1 MIHNFLC
8 FSPQLFFLCCQMI
21 KPFLVLV
28 NKDLLYDFISKVSS
42 QLIFLNYL
50 NKYMISSST
59 FAYTGLIKNWHLLYV
74 LTFIT
79 TFRYLIIVHIDHID
93 LWHFDNLMKDA
104 MVPLISSNNPGLQ
117 GLTRSWDQRRCG
129 NIFLKKG
136 SGFVYLCLSFLLV
149 PFKKHLSKA
158 TSEGQAKT
166 GT

>member
-1 MIHNFLC
+1 MGCDWDGNLLTFVFVSNILKFRHQISTWRDNCSLFSQFLQCCNTNNFL
-8 FSPQLFFLCCQMI
+8 
-21 KPFLVLV
+21 
-28 NKDLLYDFISKVSS
+28 LL
-42 QLIFLNYL
+42 
-50 NKYMISSST
+50 
-59 FAYTGLIKNWHLLYV
+59 

-117 GLTRSWDQRRCG
+117 RLTRSWDQRRCG